1 MVRQEFIF
9 KAYIILSCFTLFI
22 YVTMFRNIYSRNR
35 NKKKNREE
43 FRVKKEEKGKKG
55 GGNREEKKGIL
66 VKKEGKYPYFVSLF
80 NIHM

>member
-1 MVRQEFIF
+1 
-9 KAYIILSCFTLFI
+9 
-22 YVTMFRNIYSRNR
+22 MFRNIYSRNR
-35 NKKKNREE
+35 NKKNREE

-80 NIHM
+80 NKHM